1 MRLFLNP
8 DMALSLTLTLFRSPT
23 LPLSGAL
30 SESFDTALTLLI
42 YVVLV
47 LLGERRRA

>member
-42 YVVLV
+42 FVVL